1 MKVVRGYKTE
11 LDLNKVAKKK
21 QGKWKGKCGYPR
33 FKSKKRAIGSFT
45 LTGSIHVYED
55 VVQLPRLGR
64 LRLKEVS

>member
-1 MKVVRGYKTE
+1 M
-11 LDLNKVAKKK
+11 
-21 QGKWKGKCGYPR
+21 
-33 FKSKKRAIGSFT
+33 GSFT